1 MWKEIRSSIISAVIT
16 IIITGIGSVIVSYY
30 NSPAAKVTLGY
41 FKIDNENYVNSIMIK
56 NVKKDEYLNEFDIIV
71 DSNIQINDVKINEKK
86 ISVKDNIVK
95 VNSLNPD
102 SSIIV
107 WISTNSKLDK
117 NNTYF
122 AKNGQKFDLNYFN
135 EYTNIYLYTIVM
147 IIIYA
152 IINFLISLKQ
162 DIANARIMKDN
173 NERKNKIEEMLQKN
187 EEYLQKIVKKSNAQK
202 TLYIKEMSDMERELN
217 FYKNI
222 IINICSE
229 KITKEEL
236 ENLISRKLKTFTKK
250 HVKHLSYE
258 DVYNIILKAV
268 DDN

>member
-1 MWKEIRSSIISAVIT
+1 M
-16 IIITGIGSVIVSYY
+16 
-30 NSPAAKVTLGY
+30 
-41 FKIDNENYVNSIMIK
+41 
-56 NVKKDEYLNEFDIIV
+56 
-71 DSNIQINDVKINEKK
+71 
-86 ISVKDNIVK
+86 
-95 VNSLNPD
+95 
-102 SSIIV
+102 
-107 WISTNSKLDK
+107 DK

-173 NERKNKIEEMLQKN
+173 NERKNKIEELLQKN

-258 DVYNIILKAV
+258 DVYNIILTAV